1 MTFLPC
7 LLKANKMTDLE
18 KLEARIEAVDTAV
31 ANVKMAMGVDRKMS
45 HEKHTNG
52 HYTKAL
58 QELTTIQEQLN
69 ALRVRMI
76 AVGR

>member
-1 MTFLPC
+1 
-7 LLKANKMTDLE
+7 MTDLE
-18 KLEARIEAVDTAV
+18 KLEARIEAVDTAI
-31 ANVKMAMGVDRKMS
+31 ASVKMALGVDRKLG
-45 HEKHTNG
+45 HDKHPNG

-58 QELTTIQEQLN
+58 TELTDIQTSLN